1 MWINDCL
8 DLINMDL
15 SLSSV
20 TSLLLNNWLNVPQI
34 VYWSPYII
42 LLLLLVFW
50 IHVNCSSIIRIHS
63 PGSSCLLNFVCCFLV
78 WPLHFDKHPPAIHI
92 PLFILFPL
100 LQIASATIITSLKYF
115 LFVLADNAVFV
126 VFIHA
131 FEVPIVLGRLSLSP
145 TQLSHSVILILP
157 NSDGF
162 GGVVCAHYLVVPL
175 FKVCILNNRKEV

>member
-1 MWINDCL
+1 
-8 DLINMDL
+8 MDL

-34 VYWSPYII
+34 VSFSPYI
-42 LLLLLVFW
+42 LLLLLLSC

-78 WPLHFDKHPPAIHI
+78 WPLHFDKHPPEIHI

-100 LQIASATIITSLKYF
+100 LQIAYATIITSLKYF
-115 LFVLADNAVFV
+115 LFVLANNAIFV

-131 FEVPIVLGRLSLSP
+131 FEVPIVLRRLSLSP

-162 GGVVCAHYLVVPL
+162 GGVVCAHYLVVPIL
-175 FKVCILNNRKEV
+175 KVCMLNSSSKLF

>member
-20 TSLLLNNWLNVPQI
+20 TSLLLNYRLNVPQI
-34 VYWSPYII
+34 VSFSPYI

-50 IHVNCSSIIRIHS
+50 IGVNCSAIIPIHS
-63 PGSSCLLNFVCCFLV
+63 PGLSCLLNFVCCFLV
-78 WPLHFDKHPPAIHI
+78 CPLHFDKHPPAILI

-100 LQIASATIITSLKYF
+100 LQIAPATIIAALKYF
-115 LFVLADNAVFV
+115 LFVLTDNAVFV

-131 FEVPIVLGRLSLSP
+131 FEVPIVLGKLSLSP
-145 TQLSHSVILILP
+145 TQLSHSVILTIP

-175 FKVCILNNRKEV
+175 FKVCMLNNRKEI